1 MASPPKLET
10 STDKSKKEKTENKR
24 PRVSSSTSEDNEE
37 QVVMAEL
44 LKRISLV
51 EQAVEREARITSLE
65 TQLANANLTIQKL
78 KKKTNDLQNS
88 IEFTQKDQAE
98 ALERIA
104 ECEQE
109 QANQDD
115 EPIRQEIYS
124 RRWNMILY
132 KVPETRDEDCTGL
145 VQKVI
150 TNDLKIKR
158 EEVNQFQFCGV
169 HRLGKQSCGRPR
181 PIIAR
186 FTCRSDRDKVWK
198 MRRNLKDSN
207 ISIGEDLPKGV
218 QEIKRKILIPA
229 MKKARSLDPRNKAAV
244 IGDKLVVNGRQYLHF
259 NIPKRWLDNQPSADP
274 NEEPI
279 DHDGVMSLNA
289 TPEQEPTAT

>member
-1 MASPPKLET
+1 M
-10 STDKSKKEKTENKR
+10 
-24 PRVSSSTSEDNEE
+24 
-37 QVVMAEL
+37 
-44 LKRISLV
+44 
-51 EQAVEREARITSLE
+51 
-65 TQLANANLTIQKL
+65 IQKL
-78 KKKTNDLQNS
+78 KKTTNDLQNS

-98 ALERIA
+98 AFDRIA

-115 EPIRQEIYS
+115 ELIRQEIYS
-124 RRWNMILY
+124 RRWNMIFY
-132 KVPETRDEDCTGL
+132 KFPETCDEDCIGL
-145 VQKVI
+145 VRKII
-150 TNDLKIKR
+150 TNDLKINH

-169 HRLGKQSCGRPR
+169 HRLGKQSRERPR

-207 ISIGEDLPKGV
+207 ISIGEDLPKRV

-259 NIPKRWLDNQPSADP
+259 NIPKRWLDYQLSSDS

-279 DHDGVMSLNA
+279 EHGAMSLNA
-289 TPEQEPTAT
+289 STEQEPTAR

>member
-1 MASPPKLET
+1 M
-10 STDKSKKEKTENKR
+10 STDKSKMEKTEKKR
-24 PRVSSSTSEDNEE
+24 LRVSSSASEDIEE
-37 QVVMAEL
+37 QVAMAEL
-44 LKRISLV
+44 LERISLV
-51 EQAVEREARITSLE
+51 KHQAVEREARIISLE
-65 TQLANANLTIQKL
+65 TQLANANLMIRKL
-78 KKKTNDLQNS
+78 KKTTNDLQNS

-98 ALERIA
+98 AFDRIA
-104 ECEQE
+104 QCEQE

-115 EPIRQEIYS
+115 ELIRQEIYS
-124 RRWNMILY
+124 RRWNMIFY
-132 KVPETRDEDCTGL
+132 KVPETRDEDCIGL
-145 VQKVI
+145 VRKII
-150 TNDLKIKR
+150 TNDLKINH

-169 HRLGKQSCGRPR
+169 HRLGKQSRGRPR

-207 ISIGEDLPKGV
+207 ISIGEDLPKRV

-259 NIPKRWLDNQPSADP
+259 NISKRWLDYQLSSDS

-279 DHDGVMSLNA
+279 EHGAMSLNA
-289 TPEQEPTAT
+289 STEQEPTAR

>member
-1 MASPPKLET
+1 M
-10 STDKSKKEKTENKR
+10 STDKSKMEKTEKKR
-24 PRVSSSTSEDNEE
+24 LRVSSSASEDIEE
-37 QVVMAEL
+37 QVAMAEL
-44 LKRISLV
+44 LERISLV
-51 EQAVEREARITSLE
+51 EHQAVEREARIISLE
-65 TQLANANLTIQKL
+65 TQLANANLMIQKL
-78 KKKTNDLQNS
+78 KKTTNDLQNS

-98 ALERIA
+98 AFDRIA
-104 ECEQE
+104 QCEQE

-115 EPIRQEIYS
+115 ELIRQEIYS
-124 RRWNMILY
+124 QRWNMIFY
-132 KVPETRDEDCTGL
+132 KVPETRDEDCIGL
-145 VQKVI
+145 VRKII
-150 TNDLKIKR
+150 TNDLKINH

-169 HRLGKQSCGRPR
+169 HRLGKQSRGRPR

-207 ISIGEDLPKGV
+207 ISIGEDLPKRV

-259 NIPKRWLDNQPSADP
+259 NIPKRWLDYQLSSDS

-279 DHDGVMSLNA
+279 KHGAMSLNA
-289 TPEQEPTAT
+289 STEQEPTAR

>member
-1 MASPPKLET
+1 M
-10 STDKSKKEKTENKR
+10 STDKSKMEKTEKKR
-24 PRVSSSTSEDNEE
+24 PRVSSSASEDIEE
-37 QVVMAEL
+37 QVAMAEL
-44 LKRISLV
+44 LERISLV
-51 EQAVEREARITSLE
+51 EHQAVEREARIISLE
-65 TQLANANLTIQKL
+65 TQLANANLMIQKL
-78 KKKTNDLQNS
+78 KKTTNDLQNS

-98 ALERIA
+98 AFDRIA
-104 ECEQE
+104 QCEQD

-115 EPIRQEIYS
+115 ELIRQEIYS
-124 RRWNMILY
+124 RRWNMIFY
-132 KVPETRDEDCTGL
+132 KVPETRDEDCIGL
-145 VQKVI
+145 VRKII
-150 TNDLKIKR
+150 TNDLKINH

-169 HRLGKQSCGRPR
+169 HRLGKQSRGRPR

-207 ISIGEDLPKGV
+207 ISIGEDLPKRV

-259 NIPKRWLDNQPSADP
+259 NIPKRWLDYQLSSDS

-279 DHDGVMSLNA
+279 KHGAMSLNA
-289 TPEQEPTAT
+289 STEQEPTAR